1 MNCVECRRAKQDKY
15 GIDWKESKMQ
25 KIKLCGMMKPCDIEY
40 ANRVKPDFVGFVFAN
55 TRRKIS
61 AAQAK
66 QFREALDAEIPA
78 VGVFVN
84 EDISVITSLVQD
96 GCIDMIQ
103 LHGEEDADY
112 IRCLREVC
120 DVPVIKAVKVQTVE
134 QIRQA
139 AGLPVDYLLLDTY
152 RKGVLGGTGEAFDWE
167 LLREAKA
174 VAGDTAE
181 GELFGKP
188 YFLAGGLHAGNLRE
202 AAALGSYGLDVSSG
216 IETDGSKDFTKMVE
230 VMELVRK
237 F

>member
-1 MNCVECRRAKQDKY
+1 
-15 GIDWKESKMQ
+15 
-25 KIKLCGMMKPCDIEY
+25 MKPCDIEY
-40 ANRVKPDFVGFVFAN
+40 ANRVKPDFVGFIFAN

-84 EDISVITSLVQD
+84 EDISVITSLVQN
-96 GCIDMIQ
+96 GCIDLIQ

-112 IRCLREVC
+112 IRRLREVC

-139 AGLPVDYLLLDTY
+139 AALPVDYLLLDTY

-167 LLREAKA
+167 LLREAKI

-216 IETDGSKDFTKMVE
+216 IETDGSKDFDKMVE

>member
-1 MNCVECRRAKQDKY
+1 
-15 GIDWKESKMQ
+15 MQ

-40 ANRVKPDFVGFVFAN
+40 ANRVKPDFVGFIFAN

-61 AAQAK
+61 PAQAK
-66 QFREALDAEIPA
+66 QLREALDAEIPA

-84 EDISVITSLVQD
+84 EDIPVITSLVQD

-112 IRCLREVC
+112 IRRLREVC

-139 AGLPVDYLLLDTY
+139 AALPVDYLLLDTY

-174 VAGDTAE
+174 AAGDTAE
-181 GELFGKP
+181 GALFGKP

>member
-1 MNCVECRRAKQDKY
+1 
-15 GIDWKESKMQ
+15 
-25 KIKLCGMMKPCDIEY
+25 MKPCDIEY
-40 ANRVKPDFVGFVFAN
+40 ANRVKPDFVGFIFAN

-84 EDISVITSLVQD
+84 EDISVITSLVQN
-96 GCIDMIQ
+96 GCIDLIQ

-112 IRCLREVC
+112 IRRLREVC

-139 AGLPVDYLLLDTY
+139 AALPVDYLLLDTY
-152 RKGVLGGTGEAFDWE
+152 RKGVLGGTGETFDWE

-174 VAGDTAE
+174 AAGDTAE

>member
-1 MNCVECRRAKQDKY
+1 
-15 GIDWKESKMQ
+15 MQ

-40 ANRVKPDFVGFVFAN
+40 ANRVKPDFAGFIFAN

-84 EDISVITSLVQD
+84 EDISVITSLVQN
-96 GCIDMIQ
+96 GCIDLIQ

-112 IRCLREVC
+112 IRRLREVC

-139 AGLPVDYLLLDTY
+139 AALPVDYLLLDTY
-152 RKGVLGGTGEAFDWE
+152 REGVLGGTGEAFDWE

-174 VAGDTAE
+174 AAGDTAE

-230 VMELVRK
+230 VMELLRSI
-237 F
+237 

>member
-1 MNCVECRRAKQDKY
+1 
-15 GIDWKESKMQ
+15 
-25 KIKLCGMMKPCDIEY
+25 MKPCDIEY
-40 ANRVKPDFVGFVFAN
+40 ANRVKPDFVGFIFAN

-84 EDISVITSLVQD
+84 EDISVIASLVQD

-112 IRCLREVC
+112 IRRLREIC

-139 AGLPVDYLLLDTY
+139 AALPVDYLLLDTY

-174 VAGDTAE
+174 AAGDTAE

-202 AAALGSYGLDVSSG
+202 AAALGSYGLDISSG

-230 VMELVRK
+230 VMELLRSI
-237 F
+237 

>member
-1 MNCVECRRAKQDKY
+1 
-15 GIDWKESKMQ
+15 MQ

-40 ANRVKPDFVGFVFAN
+40 ANRVKPDFVGFIFAN

-112 IRCLREVC
+112 IRRLREVC

-139 AGLPVDYLLLDTY
+139 AALPVDYLLLDTY

-174 VAGDTAE
+174 AAGDTAE

-230 VMELVRK
+230 VMELLRSI
-237 F
+237 

>member
-1 MNCVECRRAKQDKY
+1 
-15 GIDWKESKMQ
+15 
-25 KIKLCGMMKPCDIEY
+25 MKPCDIEY
-40 ANRVKPDFVGFVFAN
+40 ANRVKPDLVGFVFAN

-61 AAQAK
+61 ATQAK
-66 QFREALDAEIPA
+66 QFREALDAEIPT

-84 EDISVITSLVQD
+84 EDIPVIASLVQD

-112 IRCLREVC
+112 IRRLREIC

-139 AGLPVDYLLLDTY
+139 AALPVDYLLLDTY

-174 VAGDTAE
+174 AAGDTAE
-181 GELFGKP
+181 GALFGKP

>member
-1 MNCVECRRAKQDKY
+1 
-15 GIDWKESKMQ
+15 
-25 KIKLCGMMKPCDIEY
+25 MKPCDIEY
-40 ANRVKPDFVGFVFAN
+40 ANRVKPDFVGFIFAN

-84 EDISVITSLVQD
+84 EDISVITSLVQN
-96 GCIDMIQ
+96 GCIDLIQ

-112 IRCLREVC
+112 IRRLREVC

-139 AGLPVDYLLLDTY
+139 AALPVDYLLLDTY

-167 LLREAKA
+167 LLRETKA
-174 VAGDTAE
+174 AAGDAAE

>member
-1 MNCVECRRAKQDKY
+1 
-15 GIDWKESKMQ
+15 MQ

-40 ANRVKPDFVGFVFAN
+40 ANRVKPDLVGFIFAN

-84 EDISVITSLVQD
+84 EDISVIASLVQD

-103 LHGEEDADY
+103 LHGEEDVDY
-112 IRCLREVC
+112 IRRLREIC
-120 DVPVIKAVKVQTVE
+120 DVPVIKAIKVQTVE

-139 AGLPVDYLLLDTY
+139 AALPVDYLLLDTY

-174 VAGDTAE
+174 AAGDTAE

-202 AAALGSYGLDVSSG
+202 AAALGSYGLDISSG
-216 IETDGSKDFTKMVE
+216 IETDGSKNFIKMVE
-230 VMELVRK
+230 VMKLLRSI
-237 F
+237 

>member
-1 MNCVECRRAKQDKY
+1 
-15 GIDWKESKMQ
+15 MQ

-40 ANRVKPDFVGFVFAN
+40 ANRVKPDFVGFIFAN

-66 QFREALDAEIPA
+66 QFRKTLDAEIPA

-84 EDISVITSLVQD
+84 EDIPVIASLVQD

-134 QIRQA
+134 QIRQTA
-139 AGLPVDYLLLDTY
+139 ALPVDYLLLDTY

-174 VAGDTAE
+174 AAGDTAE

>member
-1 MNCVECRRAKQDKY
+1 
-15 GIDWKESKMQ
+15 
-25 KIKLCGMMKPCDIEY
+25 MKPCDIEY
-40 ANRVKPDFVGFVFAN
+40 ANRVKPDFVGFIFAN

-84 EDISVITSLVQD
+84 EDISVITSLVQN
-96 GCIDMIQ
+96 GCIDLIQ

-112 IRCLREVC
+112 IRRLREVC
-120 DVPVIKAVKVQTVE
+120 DVPVIKAVKVQMVE

-139 AGLPVDYLLLDTY
+139 AALPVDYLLLDTY

-167 LLREAKA
+167 LLREAKI

-237 F
+237 L

>member
-1 MNCVECRRAKQDKY
+1 
-15 GIDWKESKMQ
+15 MQ

-40 ANRVKPDFVGFVFAN
+40 ANRVKPDFVGFIFAN

-84 EDISVITSLVQD
+84 EDISVITSLVQN
-96 GCIDMIQ
+96 GCIDLIQ

-112 IRCLREVC
+112 IRRLREVC

-139 AGLPVDYLLLDTY
+139 AALPVDYLLYLAEPE
-152 RKGVLGGTGEAFDWE
+152 RHLTGNCCGRPRQQPEIPQKE
-167 LLREAKA
+167 SCSENRI
-174 VAGDTAE
+174 
-181 GELFGKP
+181 
-188 YFLAGGLHAGNLRE
+188 
-202 AAALGSYGLDVSSG
+202 S
-216 IETDGSKDFTKMVE
+216 
-230 VMELVRK
+230 
-237 F
+237 

>member
-1 MNCVECRRAKQDKY
+1 
-15 GIDWKESKMQ
+15 MQ

-40 ANRVKPDFVGFVFAN
+40 ANRVKPDFVGFIFAN

-61 AAQAK
+61 AGQAK

-84 EDISVITSLVQD
+84 EDISVITSLVQN
-96 GCIDMIQ
+96 GCIDLIQ

-112 IRCLREVC
+112 IRRLREVC

-139 AGLPVDYLLLDTY
+139 AALPVDYLLLDTY

-174 VAGDTAE
+174 AAGDTAE

>member
-1 MNCVECRRAKQDKY
+1 
-15 GIDWKESKMQ
+15 MQ

-40 ANRVKPDFVGFVFAN
+40 ANRVKPDFVGFIFAN

-84 EDISVITSLVQD
+84 EDISVITSLVQN
-96 GCIDMIQ
+96 GCIDLIQ

-112 IRCLREVC
+112 IRRLREVC
-120 DVPVIKAVKVQTVE
+120 DVPVIKAVKVQMVE

-139 AGLPVDYLLLDTY
+139 AALPVDYLLLDTY

-167 LLREAKA
+167 LLREAKI

>member
-1 MNCVECRRAKQDKY
+1 
-15 GIDWKESKMQ
+15 MQ

-40 ANRVKPDFVGFVFAN
+40 ANRVKPDLVGFVFAN

-61 AAQAK
+61 ATQAK
-66 QFREALDAEIPA
+66 QFREALDAEISA

-84 EDISVITSLVQD
+84 EDIPVIASLVQD

-112 IRCLREVC
+112 IRRLRKIC

-134 QIRQA
+134 QIRQVA
-139 AGLPVDYLLLDTY
+139 ALPVDYLLLDTY

-174 VAGDTAE
+174 AAGDTAE

>member
-1 MNCVECRRAKQDKY
+1 
-15 GIDWKESKMQ
+15 MQ

-40 ANRVKPDFVGFVFAN
+40 ANRIKPDFVGFIFAN

-84 EDISVITSLVQD
+84 EDIPVITSLVQN

-112 IRCLREVC
+112 IRRLREVC

-139 AGLPVDYLLLDTY
+139 AALPVDYLLLDTY

-174 VAGDTAE
+174 AAGDTAE
-181 GELFGKP
+181 GELFGKL

-202 AAALGSYGLDVSSG
+202 AAELGSYGLDISSG

-230 VMELVRK
+230 VMKLLRSI
-237 F
+237 

>member
-1 MNCVECRRAKQDKY
+1 
-15 GIDWKESKMQ
+15 
-25 KIKLCGMMKPCDIEY
+25 MKPCDIEY
-40 ANRVKPDFVGFVFAN
+40 ANRVKPDFVGFIFAN

-84 EDISVITSLVQD
+84 EDIPVIASLVQD

-112 IRCLREVC
+112 IRRLREIC

-139 AGLPVDYLLLDTY
+139 AALPVDYLLLDTY

-174 VAGDTAE
+174 AAGDTAE

-202 AAALGSYGLDVSSG
+202 AAALGSYGLDISSG

>member
-1 MNCVECRRAKQDKY
+1 
-15 GIDWKESKMQ
+15 
-25 KIKLCGMMKPCDIEY
+25 MKPCDIEY
-40 ANRVKPDFVGFVFAN
+40 ANRVKPDFVGFIFAN

-112 IRCLREVC
+112 IRRMREIC
-120 DVPVIKAVKVQTVE
+120 DVPVIKAVKVQIVE

-139 AGLPVDYLLLDTY
+139 AALPVDYLLLDTY

-174 VAGDTAE
+174 AAGDTAE

-202 AAALGSYGLDVSSG
+202 AATLGSYGLDVSSG

>member
-1 MNCVECRRAKQDKY
+1 
-15 GIDWKESKMQ
+15 MQ

-40 ANRVKPDFVGFVFAN
+40 ANRVKPDFVGFIFAN

-61 AAQAK
+61 PAQAK
-66 QFREALDAEIPA
+66 QFRETLNVEIPA

-84 EDISVITSLVQD
+84 EDIPVIASLVQD

-139 AGLPVDYLLLDTY
+139 AALPVDYLLLDTY

-174 VAGDTAE
+174 AAGDTAE

>member
-1 MNCVECRRAKQDKY
+1 
-15 GIDWKESKMQ
+15 
-25 KIKLCGMMKPCDIEY
+25 MKPCDIEY
-40 ANRVKPDFVGFVFAN
+40 ANRVKPDFVGFIFAN

-61 AAQAK
+61 AAQAM

-84 EDISVITSLVQD
+84 EDIPVIASLVQD

-103 LHGEEDADY
+103 LHGEEDVDY
-112 IRCLREVC
+112 IRRLREIC

-139 AGLPVDYLLLDTY
+139 AALPVDYLLLDTY
-152 RKGVLGGTGEAFDWE
+152 RKGVLGGTGEAFDWK

-174 VAGDTAE
+174 AAGDTAE

-188 YFLAGGLHAGNLRE
+188 YFLAGGLHVGNLRE

-216 IETDGSKDFTKMVE
+216 IETDGSKDFDKMVE

>member
-1 MNCVECRRAKQDKY
+1 
-15 GIDWKESKMQ
+15 MQ
-25 KIKLCGMMKPCDIEY
+25 KIKLCGMMKLCDIEY
-40 ANRVKPDFVGFVFAN
+40 ANRVKPDFVGFIFAN

-112 IRCLREVC
+112 IRRLREVC

-139 AGLPVDYLLLDTY
+139 AALPVDYLLLDTY

-174 VAGDTAE
+174 AAGDTAE

-202 AAALGSYGLDVSSG
+202 AAALGSYGLDISSG

-230 VMELVRK
+230 VRELLRSI
-237 F
+237 

>member
-1 MNCVECRRAKQDKY
+1 
-15 GIDWKESKMQ
+15 
-25 KIKLCGMMKPCDIEY
+25 MKPCDIEY
-40 ANRVKPDFVGFVFAN
+40 ANRVKPDLVGFIFAN

-61 AAQAK
+61 ATQAK

-84 EDISVITSLVQD
+84 EDISVIASLVQD

-112 IRCLREVC
+112 IRRLREIC

-139 AGLPVDYLLLDTY
+139 AALPVDYLLLDTY

-174 VAGDTAE
+174 AAGDTAE

-230 VMELVRK
+230 VVNIVRTC
-237 F
+237 

>member
-1 MNCVECRRAKQDKY
+1 
-15 GIDWKESKMQ
+15 MQ

-40 ANRVKPDFVGFVFAN
+40 ANRMKPDLIGFIFAN

-112 IRCLREVC
+112 IRRLREVC

-152 RKGVLGGTGEAFDWE
+152 RKGALGGTGEAFDWE

>member
-1 MNCVECRRAKQDKY
+1 
-15 GIDWKESKMQ
+15 MQ

-40 ANRVKPDFVGFVFAN
+40 ANRVKPDLVGFIFAN

-61 AAQAK
+61 SAQAK

-84 EDISVITSLVQD
+84 EDISVITSLVQN

-112 IRCLREVC
+112 IRRLREIC
-120 DVPVIKAVKVQTVE
+120 DVPVIKAVKVQMVE

-139 AGLPVDYLLLDTY
+139 AALPVDYLLLDTY

-167 LLREAKA
+167 LLREAKI

-237 F
+237 L

>member
-1 MNCVECRRAKQDKY
+1 
-15 GIDWKESKMQ
+15 
-25 KIKLCGMMKPCDIEY
+25 MKPCDIEY
-40 ANRVKPDFVGFVFAN
+40 ANRVKPDFVGFIFAN

-61 AAQAK
+61 PAQAK
-66 QFREALDAEIPA
+66 QFRETLNVEIPA

-84 EDISVITSLVQD
+84 EDIPVIASLVQD

-112 IRCLREVC
+112 IRRLREIC
-120 DVPVIKAVKVQTVE
+120 DVPVIKAVKVQMVE

-139 AGLPVDYLLLDTY
+139 AALPVDYLLLDTY

-167 LLREAKA
+167 LLREAKI

>member
-1 MNCVECRRAKQDKY
+1 
-15 GIDWKESKMQ
+15 MQ

-40 ANRVKPDFVGFVFAN
+40 ANRVKPDFVGFIFAN

-84 EDISVITSLVQD
+84 EDISVITSLVQN
-96 GCIDMIQ
+96 GCIDLIQ

-112 IRCLREVC
+112 IRRLREVC

-139 AGLPVDYLLLDTY
+139 AALPVDYLLLDTY

-174 VAGDTAE
+174 AAGDTAE

>member
-1 MNCVECRRAKQDKY
+1 
-15 GIDWKESKMQ
+15 MQ

-40 ANRVKPDFVGFVFAN
+40 ANRVKPDFVGFIFAN

-84 EDISVITSLVQD
+84 EDISVITSLVQN
-96 GCIDMIQ
+96 GCIDLIQ

-112 IRCLREVC
+112 IRRLREVC
-120 DVPVIKAVKVQTVE
+120 DVPVIKAVKVQMVE
-134 QIRQA
+134 QIRQTA
-139 AGLPVDYLLLDTY
+139 ALPVDYLLLDTY

-174 VAGDTAE
+174 AAGDAAE

>member
-1 MNCVECRRAKQDKY
+1 
-15 GIDWKESKMQ
+15 MQ

-40 ANRVKPDFVGFVFAN
+40 ANRVKPDFVGFIFAN

-84 EDISVITSLVQD
+84 EDISVITSLVQN
-96 GCIDMIQ
+96 GCIDLIQ

-112 IRCLREVC
+112 IRRLREVC

-139 AGLPVDYLLLDTY
+139 AALPVDYLLLDTY

-174 VAGDTAE
+174 AAGDAAE

-188 YFLAGGLHAGNLRE
+188 YFLAGGLHAGKLRE

-216 IETDGSKDFTKMVE
+216 IETDGSKDFTKMVK

-237 F
+237 L

>member
-1 MNCVECRRAKQDKY
+1 
-15 GIDWKESKMQ
+15 
-25 KIKLCGMMKPCDIEY
+25 MKPCDIEY
-40 ANRVKPDFVGFVFAN
+40 ANRVKPDFVGFIFAN

-61 AAQAK
+61 PAQAK
-66 QFREALDAEIPA
+66 QLREALDAEIPA

-84 EDISVITSLVQD
+84 EDIPVIASLVQD

-134 QIRQA
+134 QIQQTA
-139 AGLPVDYLLLDTY
+139 ALPVDYLLLDTY

-174 VAGDTAE
+174 AAGDTAE
-181 GELFGKP
+181 GELFGKT

>member
-1 MNCVECRRAKQDKY
+1 
-15 GIDWKESKMQ
+15 MQ

-40 ANRVKPDFVGFVFAN
+40 ANRVKPDFVGFIFAN
-55 TRRKIS
+55 TRRKIG

-112 IRCLREVC
+112 IRRLREIC

-139 AGLPVDYLLLDTY
+139 AALPVDYLLLDTY

-167 LLREAKA
+167 LLREAKIA
-174 VAGDTAE
+174 AGDTAE

>member
-1 MNCVECRRAKQDKY
+1 
-15 GIDWKESKMQ
+15 
-25 KIKLCGMMKPCDIEY
+25 MKPCDIEY
-40 ANRVKPDFVGFVFAN
+40 ANRVKPDLVGFIFAN
-55 TRRKIS
+55 TRRKIG
-61 AAQAK
+61 ATQAK
-66 QFREALDAEIPA
+66 QFREALDAEIPS

-112 IRCLREVC
+112 IRRLREIC
-120 DVPVIKAVKVQTVE
+120 GVPVIKAVKVQTVE

-139 AGLPVDYLLLDTY
+139 AALPVDYLLLDTY

-174 VAGDTAE
+174 AAGDTAE

>member
-1 MNCVECRRAKQDKY
+1 
-15 GIDWKESKMQ
+15 MQ

-40 ANRVKPDFVGFVFAN
+40 ANRIKPDFVGFIFAN

-84 EDISVITSLVQD
+84 EDISVIASLVQN

-112 IRCLREVC
+112 IRRQREIC

-139 AGLPVDYLLLDTY
+139 AALPVDYLLLDTY
-152 RKGVLGGTGEAFDWE
+152 RKGVPGGTGEAFEWE

-174 VAGDTAE
+174 AAGDAAE

>member
-1 MNCVECRRAKQDKY
+1 
-15 GIDWKESKMQ
+15 MQ

-40 ANRVKPDFVGFVFAN
+40 ANRIKPDFVGFIFAN

-84 EDISVITSLVQD
+84 EDISVITSLVQN

-112 IRCLREVC
+112 IRRLREVC

-134 QIRQA
+134 QIRKA
-139 AGLPVDYLLLDTY
+139 AALPVDYLLLDTY

-167 LLREAKA
+167 LLREAKIA
-174 VAGDTAE
+174 AGDTAEGDTAE

>member
-1 MNCVECRRAKQDKY
+1 
-15 GIDWKESKMQ
+15 MQ

-40 ANRVKPDFVGFVFAN
+40 ANRVKPDLVGFIFAN

-61 AAQAK
+61 PAQAK

-84 EDISVITSLVQD
+84 EDISVITSLVQN

-112 IRCLREVC
+112 IRRLREIC
-120 DVPVIKAVKVQTVE
+120 DVPVIKAVKVQMVE

-139 AGLPVDYLLLDTY
+139 AALPVDYLLLDTY

-167 LLREAKA
+167 LLREAKIA
-174 VAGDTAE
+174 AGDTAEGDTAE

-202 AAALGSYGLDVSSG
+202 AAALGSYGLDISSG

-230 VMELVRK
+230 VMKLLRSI
-237 F
+237 

>member
-1 MNCVECRRAKQDKY
+1 
-15 GIDWKESKMQ
+15 MQ

-40 ANRVKPDFVGFVFAN
+40 ANRIKPDFVGFIFAN

-61 AAQAK
+61 AVQAK

-84 EDISVITSLVQD
+84 EDIPVITSLVQN

-112 IRCLREVC
+112 IRRLREVC

-139 AGLPVDYLLLDTY
+139 AALPVDYLLLDTY

-174 VAGDTAE
+174 AAGDTAE
-181 GELFGKP
+181 GELFGKL

-230 VMELVRK
+230 VMELLRSI
-237 F
+237 

>member
-1 MNCVECRRAKQDKY
+1 
-15 GIDWKESKMQ
+15 MQ

-40 ANRVKPDFVGFVFAN
+40 ANRVKPDLVGFIFAN

-61 AAQAK
+61 PAQAK
-66 QFREALDAEIPA
+66 EFRKALDAEIPA

-112 IRCLREVC
+112 IRRLREIC
-120 DVPVIKAVKVQTVE
+120 DVQVIKAVKVQTVE

-139 AGLPVDYLLLDTY
+139 AALPVDYLLLDTY
-152 RKGVLGGTGEAFDWE
+152 RKGVLGGTGEAFDWG

-174 VAGDTAE
+174 AAGDTAE

-188 YFLAGGLHAGNLRE
+188 YFLAGGLCAGNLRE

-216 IETDGSKDFTKMVE
+216 IETEGSKDFDKMVE

>member
-1 MNCVECRRAKQDKY
+1 
-15 GIDWKESKMQ
+15 MQ

-40 ANRVKPDFVGFVFAN
+40 ANRVKPDFVGFIFAN

-66 QFREALDAEIPA
+66 QFWEALDAEIPA

-84 EDISVITSLVQD
+84 EDISVITSLVQN

-112 IRCLREVC
+112 IRRLREVC

-139 AGLPVDYLLLDTY
+139 AALPVDYLLLDTY

-167 LLREAKA
+167 LLREAKIA
-174 VAGDTAE
+174 AGDTAE

>member
-1 MNCVECRRAKQDKY
+1 
-15 GIDWKESKMQ
+15 
-25 KIKLCGMMKPCDIEY
+25 MKPCDIEY
-40 ANRVKPDFVGFVFAN
+40 ANRVKPDFVGFIFAN

-66 QFREALDAEIPA
+66 QVRETLDAEIPA

-84 EDISVITSLVQD
+84 EDIPVIASLVQD

-134 QIRQA
+134 QIRKA

-152 RKGVLGGTGEAFDWE
+152 REGVLGGTGEAFDWE

-174 VAGDTAE
+174 AAGDAAE

-202 AAALGSYGLDVSSG
+202 AAALGSYGLDISSG

-230 VMELVRK
+230 VMKLLRSI
-237 F
+237 

>member
-1 MNCVECRRAKQDKY
+1 
-15 GIDWKESKMQ
+15 
-25 KIKLCGMMKPCDIEY
+25 MKPCDIEY
-40 ANRVKPDFVGFVFAN
+40 ANRVKPDFVGFIFAN
-55 TRRKIS
+55 TRRKIG
-61 AAQAK
+61 ATQAK
-66 QFREALDAEIPA
+66 QFREALDAEIPS

-112 IRCLREVC
+112 IRRLREVC

-139 AGLPVDYLLLDTY
+139 AALPVDYLLLDTY

-202 AAALGSYGLDVSSG
+202 AAELGSYGLDISSG

-230 VMELVRK
+230 VMKLLRSI
-237 F
+237 

>member
-1 MNCVECRRAKQDKY
+1 
-15 GIDWKESKMQ
+15 MQ

-40 ANRVKPDFVGFVFAN
+40 ANQVKPDFVGFIFAN
-55 TRRKIS
+55 TRRKIG

-66 QFREALDAEIPA
+66 KFREALNAEIPA

-112 IRCLREVC
+112 IRRLREVC

-139 AGLPVDYLLLDTY
+139 AALPVDYLLLDTY

-174 VAGDTAE
+174 AAGDTAE
-181 GELFGKP
+181 GVLFGKP

-216 IETDGSKDFTKMVE
+216 IETDGSKDFDKMVE
-230 VMELVRK
+230 VVKIVRE
-237 F
+237 